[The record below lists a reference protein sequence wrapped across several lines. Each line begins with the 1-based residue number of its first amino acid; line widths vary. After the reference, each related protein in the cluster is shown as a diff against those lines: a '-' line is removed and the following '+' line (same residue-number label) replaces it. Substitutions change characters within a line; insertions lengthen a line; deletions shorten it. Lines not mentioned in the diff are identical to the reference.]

1 MYQYEKGH
9 LQRLRAYLAECMVL
23 LRKDGSFPLK
33 EAGKIA
39 VYGGGVRGTI
49 KGGTGSGEVNSRT
62 FITVEEGLKEAGFTI
77 TTTDWLDAYEQA
89 YAEAKKEFRNT
100 IKKRAKDNHTNLI
113 IEGMGAVMP
122 APEYDLPLDGEGDA
136 AIYVLSRISGEG
148 NDRKA
153 EAGDV
158 LLNASEQRDI
168 LALNEKYDKFMLVLN
183 VGGPVD
189 LTPVK
194 EVKNILILS
203 QLGVETGAALAD
215 VLLGKAVPSGKLTTT
230 WTTWTDYCQIGNF
243 GDWDDTYY
251 KEGIHVGY
259 RYFDAVG
266 KKPLFPFGYGLSYTE
281 FEISDEKIAADGER
295 VTVSATV
302 KNIGQYSGK
311 ETLQVYVSAPWGEL
325 DKPYQVLAG
334 FAKTAELQAGVEEQV
349 EVSFNLSEIA
359 SYDEERAAY
368 ILEKGKY
375 LVRIGTSSAET
386 KVCGAIELTE
396 TVVTEQLKNTCGTPD
411 FADWKPEKPKEEVLP
426 EGVAVLKMDAGAFV
440 PKTCSYTYEHEIAEE
455 IKAISD
461 EKLAYVNIGAFGG
474 GGLVSMIGNAAKS
487 VAGAAGETTLQLADE
502 GFKSLVMADG
512 PAGVRLCKKYYRDKK
527 GVHCVGVGVP
537 ESFLFFMPKPI
548 AKILGKEKKVKKGVE
563 VLEQYATAIP
573 IGTAIAQSFNP
584 AFAEI
589 CGDVVGAEM
598 ERFGVHLWLA
608 PALNIHRSILCG
620 RNFEYYSEDPLVSGI
635 FAAAITAGV
644 QKHPSCGVTIK
655 HYAANNQE
663 TNRCFNNSHV
673 SERAMREV
681 YLKGFEIFVKK
692 EKPCAVMSS
701 YNLLNGVHTSERRDL
716 AEDILRCEWGFDG
729 VLMTDWVI
737 SGGVF
742 GKAAKYAVPHAA
754 KVAAA
759 GGDLF
764 MPGCKK
770 DYKEILKGLQQGILS
785 REQLEINA
793 TRVYRM
799 ANRLVK

>member
-1 MYQYEKGH
+1 MHQYEKEH
-9 LQRLRAYLAECMVL
+9 LQKLREYLAECCVL
-23 LRKDGSFPLK
+23 LKKDGTFPLK

-39 VYGGGVRGTI
+39 AYGSGVRGTI

-62 FITVEEGLKEAGFTI
+62 FITVEEGLINAGFTI
-77 TTTDWLDAYEQA
+77 TTKSWLDAYEQA

-100 IKKRAKDNHTNLI
+100 IKKRAKENHTNLI
-113 IEGMGAVMP
+113 VEGMGAVMP
-122 APEYDLPLDGEGDA
+122 QPEYNLPLDGEGNV

-153 EAGDV
+153 EPGDV
-158 LLNASEQRDI
+158 LLNESEKRDI

-194 EVKNILILS
+194 DVKNILVLS

-230 WTTWTDYCQIGNF
+230 WAGWTDYCDIGDF
-243 GDWDDTYY
+243 GKKDDTRY
-251 KEGIHVGY
+251 KEGIYVGY

-266 KKPLFPFGYGLSYTE
+266 KKPLFPFGHGLGYTE
-281 FEISDEKIAADGER
+281 FSVNAAKTAVDGMQVI
-295 VTVSATV
+295 VTATV
-302 KNIGQYSGK
+302 KNIGQYVGK

-325 DKPYQVLAG
+325 DKPYQVLAA
-334 FAKTAELQAGVEEQV
+334 FAKTAKLQPEEEEQMQI
-349 EVSFNLSEIA
+349 SFNLSDIA
-359 SYDEERAAY
+359 SYDTKKAAY
-368 ILEKGKY
+368 VLEKGRY
-375 LVRIGTSSAET
+375 LVRLGTSSAQT
-386 KVCGAIELTE
+386 YVCGVVELTE
-396 TVVTEQLKNTCGTPD
+396 DIVTEQLKNTCGMHD
-411 FADWKPEKPKEEVLP
+411 FDDWKPEKPDEEVLP
-426 EGVAVLKMDAGAFV
+426 ENLEVINMNADAFV
-440 PKTCSYTYEHEIAEE
+440 PKTCAYECVHEIAEE
-455 IKAISD
+455 IKALRD
-461 EKLAYVNIGAFGG
+461 EQLAYVNIGAFGG
-474 GGLVSMIGNAAKS
+474 GGIASMIGNAAKS
-487 VAGAAGETTLQLADE
+487 VAGAAGETTLQLTEE
-502 GFKSLVMADG
+502 GLRSMVMADG
-512 PAGVRLCKKYYRDKK
+512 PAGLRLCKKYYRDKK
-527 GVHCVGVGVP
+527 GVHGVGVGVP
-537 ESFLFFMPKPI
+537 ESFLFFLPKPI
-548 AKILGKEKKVKKGVE
+548 AWLLGREKKVKKGVD

-584 AFAEI
+584 AFAQI

-620 RNFEYYSEDPLVSGI
+620 RNFEYFSEDALVSGC

-644 QKHPSCGVTIK
+644 QKHPGCGVTIK

-663 TNRCFNNSHV
+663 TNRCFNNSQV

-681 YLKGFEIFVKK
+681 YLKGFEICVKQT
-692 EKPCAVMSS
+692 KPCAVMSS

-729 VLMTDWVI
+729 VLMTDWVV
-737 SGGVF
+737 GGDVL
-742 GKAAKYAVPHAA
+742 GKVAKYAVPHAA

-770 DYKEILKGLQQGILS
+770 DYEQILEGLKNGILS

-799 ANRLVK
+799 AERLLK